1 MAVIDSSYFVGE
13 ISIPNT
19 AGSGAV
25 VTATLAKLNRLISIY
40 EKDYLTKLL
49 GDTLYDE
56 FIAALEVPDDWAT
69 DLLAE
74 LRDDTL
80 KLSPVAYYV
89 YYFWLRDSVT
99 YVTSNGQ
106 AEGNNENAV
115 SSSPALRMSESYNR
129 MVRMTEEVLDYIG
142 DEQAT
147 FPSTPETEY
156 TWLRKINT
164 FNI

>member
-19 AGSGAV
+19 IGSDAV

-40 EKDYLTKLL
+40 EKDYLIKLL
-49 GDTLYDE
+49 GQTLYDE
-56 FIAALEVPDDWAT
+56 FIAALLVPDAWAT
-69 DLLAE
+69 ALLNE

-80 KLSPVAYYV
+80 KLSPIAQYV

-106 AEGNNENAV
+106 VEGKNENAV
-115 SSSPALRMSESYNR
+115 SSSPALRMSESYSR
-129 MVRMTEEVLDYIG
+129 MVRTTEEVLEYIG
-142 DEQAT
+142 DNQST